1 MIGIPDSCEMCV
13 AVYVYVHACLGLCHC
28 VRYIC
33 ICVSVCACVCCLIWS
48 KGGANIG
55 CPRTKKNPMVETS
68 CHFLY
73 VSVLWKNKNCEWGIP
88 RWKSFVNCFLIW
100 NTMGYS
106 CWQVPQVCSEV
117 LMKPFLHQNKMIV
130 SQGKA
135 INCVLLATP
144 TLSFSLVNLEGWWE
158 GRERR
163 NALNNQIA
171 LHIFTF
177 CSWLISG

>member
-1 MIGIPDSCEMCV
+1 MCMCV
-13 AVYVYVHACLGLCHC
+13 CVCVCFIECAISVYEYLYVHVCVVWYEARMEQTLDAPQWWKIWWLGL
-28 VRYIC
+28 
-33 ICVSVCACVCCLIWS
+33 SVISYMCLSYEKI
-48 KGGANIG
+48 
-55 CPRTKKNPMVETS
+55 
-68 CHFLY
+68 
-73 VSVLWKNKNCEWGIP
+73 NCEWSIP
-88 RWKSFVNCFLIW
+88 RWKNFVNCFLIW

-106 CWQVPQVCSEV
+106 CWQLPQVCSEV
-117 LMKPFLHQNKMIV
+117 LMGPFLHQNKLIV
-130 SQGKA
+130 SQSKA

-163 NALNNQIA
+163 KALTNQIA